1 MHIITPLPGVFEPR
15 SDTWLLANVVREQD
29 AVRGAEV
36 LELGTGSGAI
46 AVSAAKAGA
55 ERVTVVDVSHRA
67 LATAWLNARINGVR
81 VIPRHGDLFEPV
93 RGDRF
98 DIVVSNPPYLP
109 SDEIPTR
116 GASRAWQGGGKD
128 GRSIIERIC
137 ANVASHLKPGGSVLL
152 VHSSVNGV
160 SRTLDALEATGLD
173 ASVVVRQPG
182 TVGPLL
188 AAKMPEL
195 DEEEMYVVRGRVRRS
210 Q

>member
-1 MHIITPLPGVFEPR
+1 MRIITPLPGVFRPR
-15 SDTWLLANVVREQD
+15 SDTWLLANVVRDED

-55 ERVTVVDVSHRA
+55 GRVTVVDVSRRA

-81 VIPRHGDLFEPV
+81 VTPRHGDLFEPV
-93 RGDRF
+93 RGERF
-98 DIVVSNPPYLP
+98 DIVASNPPYLP
-109 SDEIPTR
+109 SDRVPRR
-116 GASRAWQGGGKD
+116 GASRAWEGGKD

-137 ANVASHLKPGGSVLL
+137 ANVAAHLKPGGSVLL

-160 SRTLDALEATGLD
+160 ARTLDALEATGLD
-173 ASVVVRQPG
+173 ASVVLREPG

-195 DEEEMYVVRGRVRRS
+195 DAEEIYVVRGRVRRS
-210 Q
+210 R